1 MMDKIRIFLEQCCGS
16 ESGSVRIRII
26 FHDPDP
32 FPVCLGSGSVSYSN
46 GTTKL
51 TGRENLTK
59 NTFCVGPTD
68 KENQV
73 KMYKELF

>member
-1 MMDKIRIFLEQCCGS
+1 MQPLFSTFIWSLQKMSPSVLLIRIRKDPYYF
-16 ESGSVRIRII
+16 SGSR
-26 FHDPDP
+26 
-32 FPVCLGSGSVSYSN
+32 SVSYSN

-59 NTFCVGPTD
+59 KTFYVGPVGPSD

-73 KMYKELF
+73 